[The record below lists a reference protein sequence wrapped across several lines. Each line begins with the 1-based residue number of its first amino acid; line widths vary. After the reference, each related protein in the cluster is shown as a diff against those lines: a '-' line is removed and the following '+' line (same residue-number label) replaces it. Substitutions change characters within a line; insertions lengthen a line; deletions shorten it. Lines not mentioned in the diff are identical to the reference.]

1 MWKVG
6 GVEPVRA
13 MGAKGYP
20 YGFNVTRRTANRSSH
35 SYASGIPCRGCGNA
49 SGVGSAERNFG
60 SSLRK
65 KEAIAFTETDC
76 AFELHR
82 VVAASPIVSS
92 DVSIKR
98 TAERRRS

>member
-1 MWKVG
+1 
-6 GVEPVRA
+6 
-13 MGAKGYP
+13 MGAEGYP
-20 YGFNVTRRTANRSSH
+20 YGFNLTTEDGKPVVSFA
-35 SYASGIPCRGCGNA
+35 YALESLPRLRNA
-49 SGVGSAERNFG
+49 SGVGSAERDFG

-76 AFELHR
+76 AFELHP